1 MNKDEDTVVD
11 ARSSES
17 GVNIGFLN
25 LTGNSRM
32 SCLEQAKE
40 IISDI
45 TKDKESSPWFDDEYL
60 L

>member
-1 MNKDEDTVVD
+1 MDKDAD
-11 ARSSES
+11 AVIDATSSES
-17 GVNIGFLN
+17 GINIGFLN
-25 LTGNSRM
+25 LTGNSRL

-40 IISDI
+40 IIADV